1 MRKGTL
7 TVVMTI
13 ISFAI
18 VTLYLS
24 PFIWMIGVSFKPIG
38 EWGASYFFPQNPTLR
53 NYMELATGAVYGV
66 RGHFPSIIPYL
77 INSFVSSSINSILT
91 TLLGAMIA
99 YTIQRYRF
107 GGTRL
112 ATWILSLRMIPP
124 VAVMLPLVVIVKS
137 LGVYDSVWGLIL
149 IYPLITLP
157 LTTWLMIGAIK
168 NVPRET
174 DEAALVDGCTE
185 VEAFFKI
192 VLPQTSAG
200 LAASATI
207 AFIFSWSEFLIPL
220 LLTQSTKGMTLTVY
234 AAYFAQEY
242 GVLWGPMSAAGV
254 VIALPVIVFAIIVH
268 KYLVKGLT
276 LAA

>member
-1 MRKGTL
+1 
-7 TVVMTI
+7 MTI
-13 ISFAI
+13 LSFA
-18 VTLYLS
+18 VVSLYLS
-24 PFIWMIGVSFKPIG
+24 PFIWMIGVSFKPIA
-38 EWGASYFFPQNPTLR
+38 EWGAPYFLPQNPTFR
-53 NYMELATGAVYGV
+53 NYMELSTGAVYGV
-66 RGHFPSIIPYL
+66 RGHFPAITPYL
-77 INSFVSSSINSILT
+77 INSLVSSSINSVLT
-91 TLLGAMIA
+91 TILGAMAA

-112 ATWILSLRMIPP
+112 ATWILSLRMIPA
-124 VAVMLPLVVIVKS
+124 VAVMLPLVVIVKT
-137 LGVYDSVWGLIL
+137 LGIYDTIWGLIL

-185 VEAFFKI
+185 IEAFFRI
-192 VLPQTSAG
+192 VLPQTSSG

-207 AFIFSWSEFLIPL
+207 AFLFSWSEFLIPL
-220 LLTQSTKGMTLTVY
+220 LLTQSEKGMTLTVF

-276 LAA
+276 FGA